1 MEWLNVVVSGESPWG
16 WLALAAILFALDIVA
31 PGFYLVWFA
40 IASSVVG
47 ALLFAVPLANPWPL
61 VVFCAASVMSLVLGR
76 ALWGSHKE
84 QESDRPL
91 LNQRG
96 RQLVGQTF
104 VLMEPIMGG
113 RGRMK
118 VGDTVWTVTGPNL
131 PAGELVR
138 VKSAEGMILTV
149 EAADSAPSP
158 RFPKAGSFF

>member
-1 MEWLNVVVSGESPWG
+1 MEWLNIVLSGESGWG

-40 IASSVVG
+40 IASTITG

-61 VVFCAASVMSLVLGR
+61 VVFSAASVLSLVIGR
-76 ALWGSHKE
+76 ALWGSHRDIETDK
-84 QESDRPL
+84 PL

-104 VLMEPIMGG
+104 ILSEPIAGG

-118 VGDTVWTVTGPNL
+118 VGDTVWTVSGPSL

-138 VKSAEGMILTV
+138 VKSAEGTILAV
-149 EAADSAPSP
+149 EAADAGP
-158 RFPKAGSFF
+158 RFPKAGSFFA